1 MNTYKDIDDIDY
13 FVIVDGNKFY
23 AQNGK
28 SFEMTDT
35 EYNYY
40 MSQGLTDSEIKT
52 LIYYQLDTI
61 YPEMISDYPLIQ
73 H

>member
-13 FVIVDGNKFY
+13 FVVVDGNKFY

-35 EYNYY
+35 EYDYY

-61 YPEMISDYPLIQ
+61 YPEIISDYPLIQ

>member
-1 MNTYKDIDDIDY
+1 MNTYKDIDDMDY
-13 FVIVDGNKFY
+13 FVVVDGNKFY

>member
-13 FVIVDGNKFY
+13 FVVVDGNKFY

-35 EYNYY
+35 EYDYY

>member
-35 EYNYY
+35 EYDYY